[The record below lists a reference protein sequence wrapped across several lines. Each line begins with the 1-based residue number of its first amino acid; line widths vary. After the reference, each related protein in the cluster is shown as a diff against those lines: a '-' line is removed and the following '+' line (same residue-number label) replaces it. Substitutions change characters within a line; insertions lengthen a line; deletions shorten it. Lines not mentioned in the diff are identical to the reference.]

1 MSVSQIFTTV
11 MRMLNV
17 QICLDPSTA
26 PVQMDIL
33 EMERIVPVRNNQ
45 LLFRILFNIIHLLFL
60 LICLACIKHLD
71 TNFLLSS
78 DIDECVTDIHDCDE
92 NAECFNIFGSYN
104 CTCSNGFTGDGNT
117 CTGK

>member
-1 MSVSQIFTTV
+1 MTV

-33 EMERIVPVRNNQ
+33 EMERIVPVRTIQ
-45 LLFRILFNIIHLLFL
+45 LLFKILFNIIHLLFL
-60 LICLACIKHLD
+60 LLHLAYMGYLN
-71 TNFLLSS
+71 TNFSLSP
-78 DIDECVTDIHDCDE
+78 DIDECVTDIQDCDE
-92 NAECFNIFGSYN
+92 NAECFNIFGSFN